1 MHRRLTV
8 AVVMVLILVLAA
20 SAAMADPPR
29 TWKMRGSQ
37 GLIVGRYTD
46 NFDYQGTRTVPIG
59 GGFTLKVN
67 SAADTGVVT
76 AYGYGTFTPEYDV
89 HLTGW
94 LTIVMD
100 TWIEMAPFMDGG
112 IAEDVI
118 LHGDTGQGPSV
129 MPTIWSGLAGWGEA
143 DVYVNGS
150 LVYEDLD
157 GHFMYTEKARRDRDP
172 VGGYPIAIGAFGAYT
187 HSARVPSRRPQLGLG
202 SRGPEI
208 PTASRL
214 VPSQSPRR
222 RSTEGSGGCLAVEGI
237 TTKDRGPAL
246 RPALRPAPYAPHGDR
261 CPP

>member
-187 HSARVPSRRPQLGLG
+187 HYAPSGVNGYLGFTDPTQREFHLVAHSLGLD
-202 SRGPEI
+202 PEGLRF
-208 PTASRL
+208 PPHRVWFHLNHQGVGVLKA
-214 VPSQSPRR
+214 
-222 RSTEGSGGCLAVEGI
+222 
-237 TTKDRGPAL
+237 PAD
-246 RPALRPAPYAPHGDR
+246 ALQ
-261 CPP
+261 